1 MNSDGFAQ
9 LFVERHASK
18 HKTSAS
24 KVAATTKPQLDV
36 NSDGSINAGQ
46 IFSTLTGTIAI
57 GNPPQLMNV
66 LFDTGSDL
74 FWLRGKS
81 CNTDECVG
89 KATYDSSKSTSFSA
103 ASAKSTSISYGD
115 GTKVQCVIGQDTV
128 TIGKTAIPNQNI
140 CIANSIVSPLDSTDG
155 IIGLASFG
163 AKGSSGADLL
173 FSFSQQQG
181 ASPIIG
187 FWYDLENTNSTNIAG
202 EISFGHV
209 DNAKINGSM
218 AFLPVDKRDQAW
230 FARLNSIVFNGNS
243 INSTVTPV
251 LIDSGTTDVSLPDAA
266 FQTIN
271 ENMRADQNGNVDCS
285 IVPKLPLVEFGFGDV
300 KMVLTG
306 NQQVTFNSDNTCTS
320 IFSSAGDQTPIFG
333 ALLLRQYYVSFDYRN
348 SAIGISQRSNNYNS
362 NQTLPASTETPY
374 VTTSTDSSMPT
385 ETGIYSITAQS
396 TPVSTKVP
404 SSALIASFKMTST
417 LFHVLHNDKTQVKAA
432 FQTYPQLSVTP
443 SGSINA
449 GQLFYTLTG
458 TIQVGTPPTLMNVL
472 FDTGSDLFWVRGA
485 NCNSTECVNQV
496 TFDPTKSSSFSAGS
510 NKATSIQYGDGTSIQ
525 CTIGQDTVAIGTQ
538 VLANQNICVADNI
551 VSPLASTDGIV
562 GLASLGDQGS
572 SGADVFASLLASN
585 SNIKPQAGFWFQ
597 LDPNLQSNQT
607 AGEITFGGFD
617 PTRKI
622 GDFEFLQVDRSQN
635 TWLSNL
641 NSIRYQGRTLFKK
654 RTQVL
659 FDTGTTDVSLP
670 AKVFN
675 IVNAKMNADQ
685 NGNVDCS
692 QVQNLPPIQFKFG
705 KMKAV
710 FTGEQQVQVNA
721 DGTCTTIFS
730 AADDSFP
737 PIFGAQFLR
746 QFYTVF
752 DYGESK
758 IGFAKRADGVTTET
772 QIQTSTDQSQ
782 QMDHHPA
789 NWGQPLKQ
797 YQPIQHTQQPIVT
810 GTSVLGI
817 VYKDGVMLAA
827 DTLASYGSLA
837 QIRDMKRLAGFG
849 DYTVIGAGGD
859 MSDWQHI
866 QHVIEGEI
874 FLGYV
879 DYQGTTYHS
888 STIATGY
895 GSYIAQPLLRKAVE
909 GKEDTL
915 TEQEAI
921 KILDDCM
928 RVLFYRD
935 ARSLNKI
942 QRATINGQGWAIS
955 EPYSLQTEWGF
966 ADSIRGYG
974 AVYE

>member
-1 MNSDGFAQ
+1 MIISLILAAVAECKNFKQ
-9 LFVERHASK
+9 K
-18 HKTSAS
+18 H
-24 KVAATTKPQLDV
+24 V
-36 NSDGSINAGQ
+36 I
-46 IFSTLTGTIAI
+46 
-57 GNPPQLMNV
+57 
-66 LFDTGSDL
+66 
-74 FWLRGKS
+74 
-81 CNTDECVG
+81 
-89 KATYDSSKSTSFSA
+89 SKS
-103 ASAKSTSISYGD
+103 
-115 GTKVQCVIGQDTV
+115 
-128 TIGKTAIPNQNI
+128 
-140 CIANSIVSPLDSTDG
+140 
-155 IIGLASFG
+155 
-163 AKGSSGADLL
+163 
-173 FSFSQQQG
+173 
-181 ASPIIG
+181 
-187 FWYDLENTNSTNIAG
+187 
-202 EISFGHV
+202 
-209 DNAKINGSM
+209 
-218 AFLPVDKRDQAW
+218 
-230 FARLNSIVFNGNS
+230 
-243 INSTVTPV
+243 
-251 LIDSGTTDVSLPDAA
+251 
-266 FQTIN
+266 
-271 ENMRADQNGNVDCS
+271 
-285 IVPKLPLVEFGFGDV
+285 
-300 KMVLTG
+300 
-306 NQQVTFNSDNTCTS
+306 
-320 IFSSAGDQTPIFG
+320 
-333 ALLLRQYYVSFDYRN
+333 
-348 SAIGISQRSNNYNS
+348 
-362 NQTLPASTETPY
+362 
-374 VTTSTDSSMPT
+374 
-385 ETGIYSITAQS
+385 
-396 TPVSTKVP
+396 
-404 SSALIASFKMTST
+404 
-417 LFHVLHNDKTQVKAA
+417 QVKAA
-432 FQTYPQLSVTP
+432 FKTYPQLSVTS

-485 NCNSTECVNQV
+485 NCNSTECVDKV
-496 TFDPTKSSSFSAGS
+496 TFDPSKSTSFSTGS
-510 NKATSIQYGDGTSIQ
+510 NKATSIQYGDGTAIK

-538 VLANQNICVADNI
+538 VLNNQNICVADNI

-572 SGADVFASLLASN
+572 SGADIFASLVASN
-585 SNIKPQAGFWFQ
+585 SGIQPLAGFWFQ
-597 LDPNLQSNQT
+597 LDPNLQGNQT

-622 GDFEFLQVDRSQN
+622 GEFQFLDVDRSQN

-641 NSIRYQGRTLFKK
+641 NSIKYQGRTLFKK
-654 RTQVL
+654 KTKVL

-675 IVNAKMNADQ
+675 IVNAKMNADE

-692 QVQNLPPIQFKFG
+692 QVQNFPPIQFKFG
-705 KMKAV
+705 RMKAV
-710 FTGEQQVQVNA
+710 FTGQQQVQVNP

-752 DYGESK
+752 DYSESK
-758 IGFAKRADGVTTET
+758 IGFAQRADSVPTET
-772 QIQTSTDQSQ
+772 QIQAFTNQTQTNRPVSSAVSLSL
-782 QMDHHPA
+782 DHHPA

-810 GTSVLGI
+810 GTSVLGL

-866 QHVIEGEI
+866 QHVLEGEI

-909 GKEDTL
+909 GREDSL
-915 TEQEAI
+915 TEQEAV

-942 QRATINGQGWAIS
+942 QRATINDQGWTIS
-955 EPYSLQTEWGF
+955 EPYSLETEWGF